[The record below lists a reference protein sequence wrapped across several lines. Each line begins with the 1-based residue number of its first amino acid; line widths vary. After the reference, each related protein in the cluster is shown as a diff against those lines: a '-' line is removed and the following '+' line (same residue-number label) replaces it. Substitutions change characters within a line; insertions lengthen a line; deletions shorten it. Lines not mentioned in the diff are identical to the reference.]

1 LGSRASN
8 DAGGIFAYARQTGM
22 IAGWYEQK
30 IDEPPQVSKRSL
42 PAPLTQYKSGL
53 K

>member
-1 LGSRASN
+1 LGSKRRPVI

-30 IDEPPQVSKRSL
+30 IDEPPQVE
-42 PAPLTQYKSGL
+42 
-53 K
+53 